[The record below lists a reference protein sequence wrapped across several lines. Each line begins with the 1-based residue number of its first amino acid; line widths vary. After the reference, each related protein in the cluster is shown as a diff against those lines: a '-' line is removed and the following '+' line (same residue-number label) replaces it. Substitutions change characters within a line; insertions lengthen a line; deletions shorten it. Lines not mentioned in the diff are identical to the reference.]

1 MEIKSKS
8 NRLIKEKSPYLLQHA
23 YNPVDW
29 FPWSDEAFEK
39 AKRED
44 KPIFLSIGYST
55 CHWCHVMARESFE
68 DEEVAQ
74 LLNKHFVSIKVDR
87 EERPDID
94 IIYMNACQAMTG
106 QGGWPLT
113 IIMSPDKKPF
123 FAGTYF
129 PKESRWGR
137 PGFMDLLLQITK
149 AWKEERE
156 NIDSV
161 GNHVIQVLQT
171 QTEGIS
177 GELNEETLKEA
188 FNQFVVRFDD
198 IYGGFGDAPKFPT
211 PHNLL
216 FLLRYWHR
224 TGKDKALEMMEKTL
238 DSMIRGGIFDHIGYG
253 FHRYSTDRK
262 WLVPHFEK
270 MLYDNALLAYTL
282 VEAFEATGDSI
293 YKHTARKVFDYV
305 IRDMTSPEGG
315 FYSSEDADSEGV
327 EGKFYVWTPEEIIN
341 VLGFEDGKWFCDVFD
356 ITSKG
361 NYEGKNIPNLI
372 ESGIVENERLS
383 QCREKLFLVREK
395 RIHPHKDDK
404 ILTSWNGLMIAALA
418 KGARAFDDEKLSKVS
433 EKAVDFIFAKLT
445 NKEKRLL
452 ARYRDGHA
460 AFLGYLDDYAFLV
473 WGLLELYET
482 TFNVTYLKK
491 AQELNK
497 QILELFWDKEKGG
510 LFFNGNDSEELIVRS
525 KEIYDGAIPS
535 GNSVAAFNLIKLSR
549 ITGDTELYKKAKQIF
564 TVFAGN
570 ISEHPSAYAFFLT
583 ALQFALEGSKEIV
596 IAGDL
601 GDYDTKSIIKKVR
614 SYYMPNAI
622 ILLNPGGESGKEL
635 EKLIPFIKEMK
646 PLDRKATV
654 YVCENYSCQVP
665 ITELDYLEKILDRS
679 LSK

>member
-305 IRDMTSPEGG
+305 IRDMHHRK
-315 FYSSEDADSEGV
+315 V
-327 EGKFYVWTPEEIIN
+327 
-341 VLGFEDGKWFCDVFD
+341 VLF
-356 ITSKG
+356 S
-361 NYEGKNIPNLI
+361 
-372 ESGIVENERLS
+372 
-383 QCREKLFLVREK
+383 
-395 RIHPHKDDK
+395 
-404 ILTSWNGLMIAALA
+404 
-418 KGARAFDDEKLSKVS
+418 
-433 EKAVDFIFAKLT
+433 
-445 NKEKRLL
+445 
-452 ARYRDGHA
+452 
-460 AFLGYLDDYAFLV
+460 
-473 WGLLELYET
+473 
-482 TFNVTYLKK
+482 
-491 AQELNK
+491 
-497 QILELFWDKEKGG
+497 
-510 LFFNGNDSEELIVRS
+510 
-525 KEIYDGAIPS
+525 
-535 GNSVAAFNLIKLSR
+535 
-549 ITGDTELYKKAKQIF
+549 
-564 TVFAGN
+564 
-570 ISEHPSAYAFFLT
+570 
-583 ALQFALEGSKEIV
+583 
-596 IAGDL
+596 
-601 GDYDTKSIIKKVR
+601 
-614 SYYMPNAI
+614 
-622 ILLNPGGESGKEL
+622 
-635 EKLIPFIKEMK
+635 
-646 PLDRKATV
+646 
-654 YVCENYSCQVP
+654 
-665 ITELDYLEKILDRS
+665 
-679 LSK
+679 